1 MKLNPRAPYWITT
14 KYGGVCSHC
23 KLGIKK
29 GESALYY
36 PFTRKLLCAGQEC
49 GRKVVRE
56 AQENKKDEFLYG
68 AEPCF
73 APTQIHRR

>member
-29 GESALYY
+29 GEDALYY
-36 PFTRKLLCAGQEC
+36 PDTKKVLCRRETCGQRVERKAKERREDTFWY
-49 GRKVVRE
+49 GRP
-56 AQENKKDEFLYG
+56 AS
-68 AEPCF
+68 
-73 APTQIHRR
+73 

>member
-49 GRKVVRE
+49 GRKVVEE
-56 AQENKKDEFLYG
+56 AKERRRDEFLYG
-68 AEPCF
+68 AWK
-73 APTQIHRR
+73 